1 MTIRCVLKLLKFKLM
16 DKRSFTFL
24 FTFVAASMLIM
35 GTYKIAKKKN
45 HTAPQQSSK
54 IVK

>member
-1 MTIRCVLKLLKFKLM
+1 MTIRCVLNFFKSKLM

-45 HTAPQQSSK
+45 HTAAPQA
-54 IVK
+54 VKVVK